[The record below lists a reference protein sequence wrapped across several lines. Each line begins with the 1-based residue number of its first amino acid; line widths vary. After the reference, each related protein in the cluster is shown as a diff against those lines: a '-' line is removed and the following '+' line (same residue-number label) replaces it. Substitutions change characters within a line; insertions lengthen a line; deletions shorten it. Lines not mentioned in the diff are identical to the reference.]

1 MSSHLLNKAAWTAA
15 GTIVWVFLTALKVN
29 MNRALHNAMQVHN
42 VQRHLE
48 ELGQRILVLEQGPRD
63 SKEHSLS
70 DSEAVSGGGDNEHY
84 ATVGPHWA
92 VRPVV
97 QQKEKREQ
105 PGACGGFAGP

>member
-1 MSSHLLNKAAWTAA
+1 MDCHCTVGW
-15 GTIVWVFLTALKVN
+15 IFLKALKAN
-29 MNRALHNAMQVHN
+29 MDGALCNAIPVHN

-48 ELGQRILVLEQGPRD
+48 ELEQHILALEQGPRD

-70 DSEAVSGGGDNEHY
+70 DSKTVSGGGDNEHY
-84 ATVGPHWA
+84 ATAGPHWA

-105 PGACGGFAGP
+105 PGAYGGFAGP